1 MKIYFKNSL
10 IPLLA
15 GSIGLSPF
23 LSIQAETA
31 PDVTWTKLL
40 GTSAGESSGGVATAS
55 DGSIFITGSTTGD
68 LDGETNAGSNDA
80 FLTKYGSD
88 GTKAWTKLLGS
99 SSSDYGLG
107 VATASDGSIYITGY
121 TNGDLDGETN
131 AGSTDAFLTK
141 YDSDGTKA
149 WTKLL
154 GSSSS
159 DISRGVAIASDG
171 SIFITGSTTGD
182 LDGETNAGSN
192 DAFLTK
198 YGSDGTKAWTKLLG
212 TSASERSR
220 GVATASDGSIFI
232 TGFTLG
238 DLDGETN
245 AGNYEAF
252 LTKYGSDGTKAWTKL
267 LGTSIFEESYGVAT
281 ASDGSIYITGYTN
294 GDLDGETNAGSTDA
308 FLTKYDSDGT
318 KAWTK
323 LLGTSSAEESYG
335 VAIAS
340 DGSIFITGYT
350 FGDLDGETNAGS
362 LDIFVSKYSSDG
374 TKAWT
379 KLLGTSS
386 SDYGLGVATASDG
399 SIYITG
405 YTNGDLDGETNAGSA
420 DAFLIK
426 LAEAFAASSTS
437 TTLHTEWV
445 QPYAAMQSV
454 GLGSIK
460 NNRDLVLAKAGE
472 CNNSGWVIENTD
484 YCIYTNANNTI
495 ASVNGNSS
503 YGSYDYANFNT
514 SINVEKTI
522 NDKWKAGIAY
532 GVGSSN
538 LDNYNFSST
547 TASLSSK
554 NTHYSIYGVKKVS
567 DKFTLKGMI
576 GGSDF
581 DYKGNRNYSTTS
593 ATSTYDTDGYT
604 AEINGIW
611 DIKKTIKNMKTPIR
625 LKPSVGVA
633 YAAHTQDGFSESGSG
648 DLITLE
654 ANQAESLL
662 LKTGISVDKQILMEG
677 GKWLLVPSIALNYE
691 MDTYA
696 DDNHRGLKGGVTG
709 STDATTL
716 VSAET
721 FGQHNGSVKV
731 GADFVLTKDFMF
743 NLNAEY
749 GLAEGGDE
757 QSYGG
762 GFRWQF

>member
-1 MKIYFKNSL
+1 MTTLDKLFSMKFLNFTSL
-10 IPLLA
+10 IILL
-15 GSIGLSPF
+15 SF
-23 LSIQAETA
+23 
-31 PDVTWTKLL
+31 
-40 GTSAGESSGGVATAS
+40 
-55 DGSIFITGSTTGD
+55 
-68 LDGETNAGSNDA
+68 
-80 FLTKYGSD
+80 
-88 GTKAWTKLLGS
+88 GS
-99 SSSDYGLG
+99 SSFAEETLSIPSTTTRTFSSTGGNMRGYFF
-107 VATASDGSIYITGY
+107 TAPMDFKITGASVEGASGDSYVGIVTYEGELNNSKNNFTDYTIKGTGQGSGSDRITFDVLINSGEIVGIYGNY
-121 TNGDLDGETN
+121 TNDSTTYSINYGNAPHSSSIGDSSITLKRARANYNSLDEGQTHMLQN
-131 AGSTDAFLTK
+131 TDLTK
-141 YDSDGTKA
+141 E
-149 WTKLL
+149 L
-154 GSSSS
+154 GL
-159 DISRGVAIASDG
+159 IN
-171 SIFITGSTTGD
+171 IF
-182 LDGETNAGSN
+182 
-192 DAFLTK
+192 
-198 YGSDGTKAWTKLLG
+198 Y
-212 TSASERSR
+212 
-220 GVATASDGSIFI
+220 
-232 TGFTLG
+232 
-238 DLDGETN
+238 
-245 AGNYEAF
+245 
-252 LTKYGSDGTKAWTKL
+252 
-267 LGTSIFEESYGVAT
+267 
-281 ASDGSIYITGYTN
+281 
-294 GDLDGETNAGSTDA
+294 
-308 FLTKYDSDGT
+308 
-318 KAWTK
+318 
-323 LLGTSSAEESYG
+323 
-335 VAIAS
+335 
-340 DGSIFITGYT
+340 
-350 FGDLDGETNAGS
+350 S
-362 LDIFVSKYSSDG
+362 LD
-374 TKAWT
+374 T
-379 KLLGTSS
+379 L
-386 SDYGLGVATASDG
+386 ASL
-399 SIYITG
+399 
-405 YTNGDLDGETNAGSA
+405 N
-420 DAFLIK
+420 
-426 LAEAFAASSTS
+426 
-437 TTLHTEWV
+437 TEWV

-472 CNNSGWVIENTD
+472 CNNSGWAIENTD
-484 YCIYTNANNTI
+484 YCIYSNANNTI

-514 SINVEKTI
+514 SINIEKTI

-538 LDNYNFSST
+538 LDKYNFSST
-547 TASLSSK
+547 TASLSST

-593 ATSTYDTDGYT
+593 ATSSYDTDGYT

-662 LKTGISVDKQILMEG
+662 FKTGISVDKQIPMEG

-709 STDATTL
+709 SSDATTL
-716 VSAET
+716 VSAKT